1 MVHIEKVDLALLAVT
16 LPSEG
21 VGMVITQPFLSL
33 TKIEPFHCTEL
44 SKPDQL
50 QMVRDT
56 LAVARAA
63 KHGATKTHF
72 TVFPEYSIPGPD
84 GIALIDIALAHADW
98 PTSTI
103 VIGGIDALSK
113 AEFSALAGAAGTH
126 LDTAHNN
133 LDRIEQDEWINC
145 CITWVKDGNGNVSRW
160 LQPKLA
166 PASQEQNVAYQN
178 MFCGASVF
186 MFKGTLENGTS
197 FRFSSLICF
206 DWIASVN
213 NQKIWRWVLSDIDQ
227 QAINLQADALALSWF
242 FVIQY
247 NPKPSHPTFLT
258 EVGGFFDQTNL
269 HRVRRDQAC
278 LVFANCA
285 GKSVPGR
292 TDEYGNTAL
301 LFSPQTLF
309 ANAPCPLTFSNGGQR
324 YRASTLL
331 SAYRDM
337 LFRERGACVHSFF
350 QVNPNSLSAGPAG
363 RTIALKNAFV
373 FPLGKCNDPRVPS
386 GPVPAC
392 VKWLND
398 KLENIKSLKVI
409 YPKVPLAQSAGTVHD
424 VTLDALRAIAPRSV
438 QYAILLAS
446 SETQKDSNADTWTD
460 HETEALEHLVHTL
473 DIFGI
478 GLTSPTLDTDS
489 AHATITLGEEKIDLM
504 AIRGSSHESC
514 IKHSKQFP
522 PQTRRRVLLV
532 SRDTDNNLWDKRFG
546 NFLQVERPQIDQE
559 RNITDPSS
567 GFLHLGYR
575 TLLDIF
581 QLSTSPDTANGKIN
595 DSLTA

>member
-1 MVHIEKVDLALLAVT
+1 MVHIEIVDLALLAVT

-21 VGMVITQPFLSL
+21 VGMVIAQPFLSL
-33 TKIEPFHCTEL
+33 TKIEPFHCTDL

-50 QMVRDT
+50 LMVRDT

-72 TVFPEYSIPGPD
+72 TVFPEYSIPGTD
-84 GIALIDIALAHADW
+84 GIALIDIALAQADW

-145 CITWVKDGNGNVSRW
+145 CITWVKDGNGNISRW

-166 PASQEQNVAYQN
+166 PAWQEQNVAYQN

-186 MFKGTLENGTS
+186 MFKGALENGTS

-213 NQKIWRWVLSDIDQ
+213 NQKIWRWVLSDLEQ
-227 QAINLQADALALSWF
+227 QAINSQAELPLSWF
-242 FVIQY
+242 FVIQC
-247 NPKPSHPTFLT
+247 NPKPSHATFLA
-258 EVGGFFDQTNL
+258 EVNEFFNQTNMPS
-269 HRVRRDQAC
+269 VRRDRAC
-278 LVFANCA
+278 LVFANSA
-285 GKSVPGR
+285 GKSAPGR
-292 TDEYGNTAL
+292 SDDYGNTAL
-301 LFSPQTLF
+301 LFAPQSLF
-309 ANAPCPLTFSNGGQR
+309 AKTDCHPTFSNGGVR
-324 YRASTLL
+324 YRSNTLL
-331 SAYRDM
+331 DACRDV

-350 QVNPNSLSAGPAG
+350 QVNPGSLSAGPAG
-363 RTIALKNAFV
+363 RTIALQKPFV
-373 FPLGKCNDPRVPS
+373 FPLGGCHDPRAPS
-386 GPVPAC
+386 EPVPAC
-392 VKWLND
+392 IKWLND
-398 KLENIKSLKVI
+398 ELDNVQSLNVF
-409 YPKVPLAQSAGTVHD
+409 YPQAQLSQSAGTVHN
-424 VTLDALRAIAPRSV
+424 VTLAALRAIAPKSV
-438 QYAILLAS
+438 QNAVLLAS
-446 SETQKDSNADTWTD
+446 SETQKDSNADKWAN
-460 HETEALEHLVHTL
+460 HETQALEHLVHTL